1 MPNTDDPNL
10 QLSLQQP
17 TQELNNIAQVI
28 GQLLQLLKEAV
39 REVFSVG
46 HNASGASGTAFTAT
60 GHQIITGIQVSS
72 TSAADAVT
80 INWVDSS
87 AGTTHNIVTDGVIG
101 AAYPLYVLGFQIA
114 LDVGDTIT
122 YSGADSDMDFIITY
136 EEDLL

>member
-1 MPNTDDPNL
+1 MPPQDLDT

-28 GQLLQLLKEAV
+28 GQLLALLKEAA
-39 REVFSVG
+39 RETFSIG

-87 AGTTHNIVTDGVIG
+87 AGTTHNIITDGVIG
-101 AAYPLYVLGFQIA
+101 AAYPLYVLGFPLA
-114 LDVGDTIT
+114 LESGDTIT
-122 YSGADSDMDFIITY
+122 YTGGDADMDFIVTWQ
-136 EEDLL
+136 EDLL